1 MTWACTYKDKHGSYW
16 FAFNTELDALTWAC
30 SCIQE
35 TINNNWDMN
44 DLNMATT
51 ARYINNLLITQK
63 YREVIDYWSVTCRL
77 NLYGNNPDTYRVN
90 NYAALPGMVITPWDP
105 SFFKALNTVP
115 AFVPTVKAASPT
127 IPAPSKASIK
137 FQATST
143 SGATCRKC
151 QTPNEYA
158 SPDSSDG
165 TYECYGCK
173 SGI

>member
-1 MTWACTYKDKHGSYW
+1 MIWACTYKDKHGSYW

-44 DLNMATT
+44 NLNMANV
-51 ARYINNLLITQK
+51 ALYINNLFIAQR
-63 YREVIDYWSVTCRL
+63 YRDVIAYWNVTCRY
-77 NLYGNNPDTYRVN
+77 NLQGNNPDTYRVS
-90 NYAALPGMVITPWDP
+90 NYPALPGKVITPWDP
-105 SFFKALNTVP
+105 SFFKALNVVP
-115 AFVPTVKAASPT
+115 AGPTVKAVPPT
-127 IPAPSKASIK
+127 IPATSHKAKTAS
-137 FQATST
+137 SG

-165 TYECYGCK
+165 TYECYGCR
-173 SGI
+173 SMA